1 MASVSQAPLSSQQQQ
16 LAAVQAAQ
24 AAAFHNGSDAR
35 GGSAAGAGSGA
46 VAGSVAVPIRGVQSV
61 SYEEV
66 EDPPTRAMAYFHLL
80 SHQFAVYMTF
90 VLVALVIALGI
101 AYKDSEALRDDV
113 GNNVRRE
120 CKDVS
125 DALLTYLALVVITG
139 AFAVCTWL
147 AYFVRQSARYLPV
160 VCAFLFL
167 ASCAALAV
175 WNVAGTVA
183 WGKPLST
190 ACRARGD
197 PDATEV
203 YNMVQAT
210 FIVIWVC
217 VGAPVLVA
225 GTYIFVQ
232 QVRDLAIEF
241 PSERKKKEASR
252 AERELLMAVPT
263 NPARAFRYP

>member
-1 MASVSQAPLSSQQQQ
+1 MASVSQAPLSSSQQQ

-24 AAAFHNGSDAR
+24 AAAFHNGADAR
-35 GGSAAGAGSGA
+35 SGGGGGAGAGSVG
-46 VAGSVAVPIRGVQSV
+46 VPISGVQSV

-90 VLVALVIALGI
+90 VLVSLVIALAI
-101 AYKDSEALRDDV
+101 VYRDSESLRDDV

-139 AFAVCTWL
+139 AFAVFTWL
-147 AYFVRQSARYLPV
+147 AYFVRRSARYLPV

-175 WNVAGTVA
+175 FNVAGTVA
-183 WGKPLST
+183 WGKPLSSM
-190 ACRARGD
+190 CRARGD

-210 FIVIWVC
+210 FIVVWVC
-217 VGAPVLVA
+217 VGGPVLVA
-225 GTYIFVQ
+225 GVYTCVQ
-232 QVRDLAIEF
+232 QARDLAAEF
-241 PSERKKKEASR
+241 PSDRKKREASR